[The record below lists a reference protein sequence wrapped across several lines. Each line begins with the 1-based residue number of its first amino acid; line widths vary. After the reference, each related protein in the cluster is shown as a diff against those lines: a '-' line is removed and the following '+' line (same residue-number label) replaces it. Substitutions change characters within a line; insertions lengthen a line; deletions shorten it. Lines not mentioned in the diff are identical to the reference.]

1 MKQRFKFF
9 SFFLVITTLLLSQSL
24 VNQSFAGDWEVPIV
38 MDGATPITA
47 EELSDLIKQMDN
59 LVIIDSRQS
68 NSHKAIVGSHPLP
81 HTKTSPDALSNL
93 VPDKLTPVVFY
104 CDGLGCPHSMK
115 AIKKAVS
122 YGYVNVFW
130 LRGGISEWTEKGFP
144 TENN

>member
-1 MKQRFKFF
+1 MKQRFKFI
-9 SFFLVITTLLLSQSL
+9 SFFLVLATLL
-24 VNQSFAGDWEVPIV
+24 VNQSFARDWEVPIV
-38 MDGATPITA
+38 MDGATPVTA
-47 EELSDLIKQMDN
+47 EELSDLIKEMDN

-68 NSHKAIVGSHPLP
+68 NRQKAIVGSHPLP
-81 HTKTSPDALSNL
+81 HSKTSPDALSNL

-122 YGYVNVFW
+122 YGYVNIFW
-130 LRGGISEWTEKGFP
+130 LRGGISEWTKKGFP